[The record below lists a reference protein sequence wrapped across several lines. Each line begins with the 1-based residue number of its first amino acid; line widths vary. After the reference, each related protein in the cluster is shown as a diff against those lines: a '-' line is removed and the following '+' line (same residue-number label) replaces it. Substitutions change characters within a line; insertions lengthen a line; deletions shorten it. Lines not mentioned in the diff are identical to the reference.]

1 MRVLSW
7 QCSGVAWVPWRIE
20 QVLRGSSV
28 VEYRATAAYQGL
40 ESYGL
45 PEVSVEHDLLTAAV
59 RADVVHL
66 HHAYAAEEMI
76 PLLRAHLPEV
86 KILVTLHG
94 EPDRSRGRGCANR
107 PDAYHVVEPGLLKL
121 CGDVPAFFVPNH
133 PARDLPRAEA
143 CPRARRLLV
152 PFSHVA
158 QWKDMDQLEATTP
171 ELQAAGWR
179 VDRMPARVTNDELLI
194 EVARSAAVWVQR
206 RGYLDLLTM
215 ECWSLGA
222 LPVVGVP
229 SINDCAPWVVA
240 LDFFP
245 LLVGGMVSGPEV
257 ASSLI
262 GWDGVATLRENRSG
276 MADHWTVERCR
287 SRWEE
292 LFESIFG

>member
-20 QVLRGSSV
+20 QTLRSSSV
-28 VEYRATAAYQGL
+28 VDYRATTAYPDL

-45 PEVSVEHDLLTAAV
+45 PELPVEPDLLSAAAG
-59 RADVVHL
+59 ADVVHL
-66 HHAYAAEEMI
+66 HHAYAADDAI

-94 EPDRSRGRGCANR
+94 EPDRSRGRACANR
-107 PDAYHVVEPGLLKL
+107 PDAYHVVEPGLLAL
-121 CGDVPAFFVPNH
+121 CGDVPAHFVPNH

-143 CPRARRLLV
+143 WPRARRLLI

-158 QWKDMDQLEATTP
+158 QWKDREALDVIEP
-171 ELQAAGWR
+171 ALRGAGWR
-179 VDRMPARVTNDELLI
+179 IDRMPARITNDELLI

-206 RGYLDLLTM
+206 QGYFDLLTM

-222 LPVVGVP
+222 LPVVA
-229 SINDCAPWVVA
+229 APREQSAEWWA
-240 LDFFP
+240 RELGFRP
-245 LLVGGMVSGPEV
+245 ATMSGPI

-262 GWDGVATLRENRSG
+262 DWDGVDTLRWNRAG
-276 MADHWTVERCR
+276 MADHWTTERCR
-287 SRWEE
+287 SRWEG

>member
-1 MRVLSW
+1 MKVLSW

-20 QVLRGSSV
+20 QALRGSGV
-28 VEYRATAAYQGL
+28 VEYRATVQYQGL

-45 PEVSVEHDLLTAAV
+45 PELPVERDLLTAAV
-59 RADVVHL
+59 GADVVHL
-66 HHAYAAEEMI
+66 HHAYAADDLV

-94 EPDRSRGRGCANR
+94 EPDRSRGRACANR

-121 CGDVPAFFVPNH
+121 CGDVPATFVPNH

-158 QWKDMDQLEATTP
+158 QWKDREALE
-171 ELQAAGWR
+171 QAAPALLGAGWR

-206 RGYLDLLTM
+206 QGYFDLLTM

-222 LPVVGVP
+222 LPVVASPREQAAEWWQRELGFRPVL
-229 SINDCAPWVVA
+229 I
-240 LDFFP
+240 
-245 LLVGGMVSGPEV
+245 GGRV
-257 ASSLI
+257 ASSLLD
-262 GWDGVATLRENRSG
+262 WDGVATLRENRAG
-276 MADHWTVERCR
+276 MAERWTLERCR